1 MQFEILTELQILV
14 EVQPLSPLD
23 LQRTPPHTHTQFQ
36 VILSGDPLNL
46 LFITDRFTF
55 DHDVI

>member
-23 LQRTPPHTHTQFQ
+23 LQHTHTHFQ